1 MIENMNE
8 SEVSLGDVIKT
19 SIYARLG
26 LEELNQRVEQ
36 AREENSGSSE
46 NIFSGYNSLFTLVP
60 ESLHVLI

>member
-26 LEELNQRVEQ
+26 LEELNQRVE
-36 AREENSGSSE
+36 
-46 NIFSGYNSLFTLVP
+46 
-60 ESLHVLI
+60 